1 MQSTFSGIEIG
12 KRSLLAHN
20 RGLNTVGHNLSNAS
34 TEGYSRQRVDL
45 QAFHPLAR
53 AQLNRPYRPG
63 QLGQGVEVARIE
75 RVKDMLLEGRI
86 VSQNSVDGYWT
97 QRERFSLMVD
107 QVYNEP
113 GDHSVRTLMDRF
125 WDSWQELSIYPEQT
139 AAREQV
145 RERGEALIDG
155 IRQRN
160 RSLNEIRAMLEDE
173 IRGKVREVNELGHE
187 IAELNLEITKSKA
200 AGDNP
205 NDLLDRRDLLV
216 EKLSELLEVTIE
228 TRNPNEFTVHTG
240 GYRLVQGGIVREFEA
255 IPEPAN
261 NGFSRVVWGHS
272 GEDVALRSGALGALV
287 ELRDED
293 LRGEL
298 QSLDNMTINFIDLVN
313 DIHRDGF
320 GLDGET
326 GRDFFTEYPAVL
338 NVLGNYDRSGD
349 GAFDHTYL
357 FRITGTNAL
366 DAQQQIGIDGTMT
379 LSGPENTIDIPYN
392 PTDTVEDVIARINT
406 SGAEVTARLDRD
418 DRLSLKATAAADIE
432 NPDFV
437 IRHVEDSGQFL
448 AGYAG
453 LLVGPGAD
461 SAFTFDQPDMTAAL
475 IADAGFQVAPLN
487 NPSGWMRLN
496 REIERDVSKIAAS
509 FGTAGRPGEPGDGS
523 AAQEIAQ
530 LRHQPVMVGRDSTF
544 DDYFADSA
552 ASAGLASQEAR
563 SALDTQ
569 NAIMKNLRDMR
580 DSISGVNIDEE
591 LAQMIKFQHA
601 YTAAARYITQVDRML
616 DTIINRMG
624 V

>member
-20 RGLNTVGHNLSNAS
+20 RGLSTIGHNLSNAS

-45 QAFHPLAR
+45 ETFHPLAR
-53 AQLNRPYRPG
+53 AQLNRPHRPG

-75 RVKDMLLEGRI
+75 RVRDMLLEGRI
-86 VSQNSVDGYWT
+86 VSQSSREAYWGE
-97 QRERFSLMVD
+97 RERFTLMVD

-113 GDHSVRTLMDRF
+113 TEHSVRDMMDRF

-145 RERGEALIDG
+145 RERGEALIEG
-155 IRQRN
+155 IKQRN
-160 RSLNEIRAMLEDE
+160 RGLNEIRVMLEDE
-173 IRGKVREVNELGHE
+173 IRGKVREVNEIGRE

-216 EKLSELLEVTIE
+216 EKLSTFVNVTTE
-228 TRNPNEFTVHTG
+228 DRNPQEFTVHTG
-240 GYRLVQGGIVREFEA
+240 GHRLVQGGIVREFETV
-255 IPEPAN
+255 PEPEN
-261 NGFSRVVWGHS
+261 QGFSRVTWRHS
-272 GEDVALRSGALGALV
+272 GEDVELRSGALAALV

-313 DIHRDGF
+313 EIHRDAYGM
-320 GLDGET
+320 DGET
-326 GRDFFTEYPAVL
+326 GRDFFVEYPAVL
-338 NVLGNYDRSGD
+338 NVLGDYDRTGD

-357 FRITGTNAL
+357 FRLTGTNEL
-366 DAQQQIGIDGTMT
+366 DAQPQIGIEGTMT
-379 LSGPENTIDIPYN
+379 LSGPEQNIEIQYH

-406 SGAEVTARLDRD
+406 SSSEVTARLDRNN
-418 DRLSLKATAAADIE
+418 RLSLKATPAAEIE
-432 NPDFV
+432 DPDFV

-453 LLVGPGAD
+453 LLAGSGSDNAYRYDEPN
-461 SAFTFDQPDMTAAL
+461 MTEML
-475 IADAGFQVAPLN
+475 TADAGFQVAPLN

-496 REIERDVSKIAAS
+496 REIERDVTKIAAS

-523 AAQEIAQ
+523 AAQQIAQ
-530 LRHQPVMVGRDSTF
+530 LRHRPVMVGHDNTF

-552 ASAGLASQEAR
+552 ASAGLAAQEAR
-563 SALDTQ
+563 STLDTQ
-569 NAIMKNLRDMR
+569 NAIAKNLRDLR

>member
-1 MQSTFSGIEIG
+1 MQSTFAGIEIG

-20 RGLNTVGHNLSNAS
+20 RGLSTIGHNLSNAS

-53 AQLNRPYRPG
+53 AQLNRPDRPG

-86 VSQNSVDGYWT
+86 VSQNSLEGYWT
-97 QRERFSLMVD
+97 QRERFTLMVD

-113 GDHSVRTLMDRF
+113 TEHSVRDHMDRF
-125 WDSWQELSIYPEQT
+125 WDSWQELSIHPEQT

-145 RERGEALIDG
+145 RERAASLIEAVK
-155 IRQRN
+155 QRN
-160 RSLNEIRAMLEDE
+160 RSLNEIRAMIEDE
-173 IRGKVREVNELGHE
+173 VRGKVREVNELGRE

-216 EKLSELLEVTIE
+216 GKLSEYIEVSIE
-228 TRNPNEFTVHTG
+228 TRNPHEFTVHTG
-240 GYRLVQGGIVREFEA
+240 GHSFVQGGVVREFETV
-255 IPEPAN
+255 PEPAN
-261 NGFSRVVWGHS
+261 NGLSRVVWSHS
-272 GEDVALRSGALGALV
+272 GEDVELRTGALGALV
-287 ELRDED
+287 ELRDQD

-298 QSLDNMTINFIDLVN
+298 QSLDNMAMNFIDLVN
-313 DIHRDGF
+313 DVHRDGY
-320 GLDGET
+320 GLDGDS
-326 GRDFFTEYPAVL
+326 GRDFFVEYPAVL
-338 NVLGNYDRSGD
+338 NVIGNYDRSGD

-357 FRITGTNAL
+357 FRVTGTNEL

-379 LSGPENTIDIPYN
+379 LAGPDGPIDIEYH

-406 SGAEVTARLDRD
+406 SGAELGARLDRN
-418 DRLSLKATAAADIE
+418 DRLSLKATAAADID

-437 IRHVEDSGQFL
+437 IRQLEDSGQFL

-453 LLVGPGAD
+453 LLTGTGAD
-461 SAFTFDQPDMTAAL
+461 NAYRFDEPNMTDMLAAES
-475 IADAGFQVAPLN
+475 GFQVAPLN

-496 REIERDVSKIAAS
+496 REIEQDVGKIAAS

-530 LRHQPVMVGRDSTF
+530 LRHRPVMVGRDSTF

-552 ASAGLASQEAR
+552 ASAGLAAQEAR
-563 SALDTQ
+563 QTLDTQ
-569 NAIMKNLRDMR
+569 NAITKNLRDMR